1 MKQKMTI
8 SLPINVD
15 KCRAKAMKI
24 AVGVAGV
31 SSVNIDEAKNQL
43 VIIGVGVDSFEL
55 IKCLKKKFK
64 CASILSI
71 EEVKPPPP
79 AQQKDGGKK
88 EGDKKEGEK
97 KDGDKKKEEEK
108 KKGDD
113 CCKPCPC
120 PCPRP
125 CPPPNP
131 CVQYYPVCQP
141 FYDPYPQSTCSI
153 Q

>member
-1 MKQKMTI
+1 M
-8 SLPINVD
+8 PINVD

-43 VIIGVGVDSFEL
+43 VVIGVGVDSFEL

-64 CASILSI
+64 CASIVSI

-79 AQQKDGGKK
+79 AQQKD
-88 EGDKKEGEK
+88 E
-97 KDGDKKKEEEK
+97 EEEK

-120 PCPRP
+120 PRP
-125 CPPPNP
+125 CPSPNP

>member
-1 MKQKMTI
+1 
-8 SLPINVD
+8 
-15 KCRAKAMKI
+15 MKI
-24 AVGVAGV
+24 AVGVTGV

-43 VIIGVGVDSFEL
+43 VVIGVGVDSFEL

-64 CASILSI
+64 CASIVSI

-79 AQQKDGGKK
+79 AQPKDGGKK
-88 EGDKKEGEK
+88 EGDKKDGDKKEGEK
-97 KDGDKKKEEEK
+97 KDGDKKDGEKKKEEEK

-113 CCKPCPC
+113 CCKPC

>member
-1 MKQKMTI
+1 M
-8 SLPINVD
+8 S
-15 KCRAKAMKI
+15 
-24 AVGVAGV
+24 AGV

-43 VIIGVGVDSFEL
+43 VVIGVGVDSFEL

-64 CASILSI
+64 CASIVSI

-79 AQQKDGGKK
+79 AQPKDG
-88 EGDKKEGEK
+88 
-97 KDGDKKKEEEK
+97 
-108 KKGDD
+108 
-113 CCKPCPC
+113 
-120 PCPRP
+120 P

-141 FYDPYPQSTCSI
+141 FYDPYPQSSCSI